1 MSRYRVILQDRSSQ
15 TGLIISVSFALLMSK
30 IDSSIVNISLP
41 VISRDFHITT
51 GEASW
56 IIISYLLVL
65 TCTLLL
71 FGKICDLVNIKKF
84 FIAGYAAFV
93 AGSLF
98 CGLSV
103 NLPMLVASRVIQA
116 LGGAV
121 LNIGAYAIVSK
132 FLPVDRLGRAF
143 GILTAVNAV
152 GVSIGAP
159 IGGFI
164 TAHFSW
170 QWIFFINIPIGCV
183 AILQVLKAVPAD
195 APGEKRKAKIDFTGA
210 ALSML
215 ALLSLLMALNLGN
228 ELGWFSLPII
238 LFFLGFAVFAFL
250 FILIEKR
257 ISEPLVH
264 LSLFRDRGFLFTLSA
279 TVTALMILSGT
290 SFLMPFY
297 LEQVMGMTADKV
309 GLFILIFTGIF
320 AIVSSLFAG
329 KLSDRVMPAKICAAA
344 IFSVALSSLFFS
356 FTLALSGYIFVVI
369 FFVWMGVS
377 LGFFMPSNNSQVM
390 HKAKQE
396 TKGEISGLLNTS
408 VNLGLTLGI
417 CIFETIC
424 SQSGN
429 MLHGFRNAFVFGS
442 VSCAAAMV
450 LSLASIKAA
459 RPG

>member
-1 MSRYRVILQDRSSQ
+1 MILQDRSSQ

-132 FLPVDRLGRAF
+132 FLPGDRLGRAF

-164 TAHFSW
+164 TVHLSW

-228 ELGWFSLPII
+228 ELGWLSLPII

-329 KLSDRVMPAKICAAA
+329 KLSDRIMPAKICAAA

-369 FFVWMGVS
+369 FFVWMGIS
-377 LGFFMPSNNSQVM
+377 LGFFMPSNNNQVM

-408 VNLGLTLGI
+408 VNLSLTFGI

-429 MLHGFRNAFVFGS
+429 MLQGFRNAFIFGS

>member
-1 MSRYRVILQDRSSQ
+1 
-15 TGLIISVSFALLMSK
+15 MSK